1 MFRFDGTQ
9 WVPFTKKIT
18 YTQTVT
24 AYDDYISAYPADATV
39 EDFTLTDEQMARL
52 ETVKH
57 LSLSVEDLTEYVL
70 NGEIQSEPVERADK
84 ANRQR
89 KAFLSS
95 IDLQT
100 VDPEILKE
108 SDLTKEW
115 EPDAWM
121 EKEDLIKFEDK
132 LYTVLQPH
140 KSQSDWTPD
149 TAVSLY
155 APLLTSPSGEI
166 LPWVQPESTNPYK
179 IGDKVTY
186 NGAVWTSKINA
197 NVTVPDG
204 DVPYNRYWTDK

>member
-1 MFRFDGTQ
+1 MFRFDGAQ
-9 WVPFTKKIT
+9 WVPFSKKIT
-18 YTQTVT
+18 FTQTVT
-24 AYDDYISAYPADATV
+24 AYDDFVTDYPANATV

-89 KAFLSS
+89 KAFLSA
-95 IDLQT
+95 IDLAT

-108 SDLTKEW
+108 SDLSKEW

-121 EKEDLIKFEDK
+121 EKEDLIKFEDT

-155 APLLTSPSGEI
+155 APLLTSPSGEA
-166 LPWVQPESTNPYK
+166 LPWVQPGSTNPYMK
-179 IGDKVTY
+179 GDRVIYKGKVY
-186 NGAVWTSKINA
+186 ESLIDNNVWS
-197 NVTVPDG
+197 PDG
-204 DVPYNRYWTDK
+204 YPAGWKEVV